1 MTVSQDSPNLDLLR
15 SLAVLLVLFDHTVKF
30 LGFEHWRSFDINWM
44 GRTGVVFFFVHT
56 SLVLMLSLER
66 SKLQG
71 WPLMLNFYIRRTF
84 RLFPLSCFFVLFTW
98 LIGIPQSSVHPHVIY
113 GLGITPKVLLTN
125 LTLSQNVFGTG
136 NILGQLW
143 SLPIEWNMYLL
154 LPLLF
159 VGARK
164 WPRTFLWAAW
174 PLGALVGA
182 FYITGVHSFPGVWRL
197 NLLSFTPCFVPGVI
211 AYILCRRV
219 QPRVSAFLWPANLLI
234 LVLVFLVRPG
244 WPFAWII
251 ALAVGVSAV
260 FFKEQPNGYVNAT
273 THNIAKYSYGIYL
286 GHTFCIWAA
295 FIFLN
300 RFPGYVEGLVFA
312 VLIMAVPII
321 SFTVIERPGI
331 RVGKHI
337 ADLLTVTPV
346 GDTLDTERVRSVT
359 A

>member
-1 MTVSQDSPNLDLLR
+1 
-15 SLAVLLVLFDHTVKF
+15 
-30 LGFEHWRSFDINWM
+30 
-44 GRTGVVFFFVHT
+44 
-56 SLVLMLSLER
+56 
-66 SKLQG
+66 
-71 WPLMLNFYIRRTF
+71 
-84 RLFPLSCFFVLFTW
+84 
-98 LIGIPQSSVHPHVIY
+98 
-113 GLGITPKVLLTN
+113 
-125 LTLSQNVFGTG
+125 
-136 NILGQLW
+136 
-143 SLPIEWNMYLL
+143 
-154 LPLLF
+154 
-159 VGARK
+159 
-164 WPRTFLWAAW
+164 
-174 PLGALVGA
+174 VGA